1 MEVIKVV
8 ELVGQSKKDWFDAA
22 AQAVTEAA
30 RTIHNISGVE
40 VYNLTANVQD
50 GKIVE
55 WKANVK
61 LAFAVDPA
69 HRNGAKSRDA
79 QYATNVP

>member
-1 MEVIKVV
+1 MEVVKVV
-8 ELVGQSKKDWFDAA
+8 ELVGQSKKDWFDAVE
-22 AQAVTEAA
+22 QAVTEAA
-30 RTIHNISGVE
+30 RTIDNISGVE

-61 LAFAVDPA
+61 LAFAVDNSRRNSTRQASGRVPA
-69 HRNGAKSRDA
+69 
-79 QYATNVP
+79 QV